1 MILLE
6 IIFSRLQKR
15 PAVVDDDRP
24 RIRVLRQ
31 HVQNDMSSPFES

>member
-6 IIFSRLQKR
+6 ITFSRLQKR

-24 RIRVLRQ
+24 RIRVSRQ